1 MSSSTEMKAAAGPR
15 SADDTVSPFQL
26 SLLLA
31 LGGCSRWELGDG
43 HLVVR
48 TEMGCA
54 AAFEEEDD
62 VGDRHG
68 LGLDDDGDHSVCAW
82 KFSETGHHAFH
93 LHPATGSAEG
103 GEKEGKNEKRGKR
116 GGGGGGGGGGGR
128 RGGGSSTGAED
139 ACTVLSAA
147 AAAAGEDGKN
157 AGGTT
162 PDDTPDSG
170 DTPIRRAAAASAA
183 SAAPRSKTGHT
194 EVLWWPER
202 SPLYFVLPSDAGR
215 RAQCDA
221 IYHAV
226 EAHAAVHG
234 WSTDRHDAHPTTDA
248 ALGSFPLPTIRDPC
262 MAIITECVAPFLC
275 YKFGLPSG
283 SLVAHDMFI
292 VKYSEEGQRELGMHQ
307 DHSHFSF
314 NVLLSPEGGFEGGGT
329 YFEEMDETVTV
340 AQGEGVVHM
349 GSARHRGVAI
359 TAGVRMILVGFLQ
372 DKRWDAKTMRH
383 WERG

>member
-1 MSSSTEMKAAAGPR
+1 ME
-15 SADDTVSPFQL
+15 VF
-26 SLLLA
+26 
-31 LGGCSRWELGDG
+31 GDG
-43 HLVVR
+43 APR
-48 TEMGCA
+48 ISPA
-54 AAFEEEDD
+54 
-62 VGDRHG
+62 
-68 LGLDDDGDHSVCAW
+68 S
-82 KFSETGHHAFH
+82 GH
-93 LHPATGSAEG
+93 
-103 GEKEGKNEKRGKR
+103 RKR
-116 GGGGGGGGGGGR
+116 GGGREGRQEREEGEARRRGR
-128 RGGGSSTGAED
+128 RRGRRRAKGGGSSTGAED